1 MLHHLTARVVFW
13 TCGIVS
19 IITGSHAH
27 SAEPRSK
34 PNIVIVLADDLGY
47 GDLGCYASASKIP
60 TPHLDRLAAEGM
72 RFTDAHSPSSVCSPT
87 RYALLTGR
95 YAWRTRLQQGVLVP
109 WDPPLIAPDRL
120 TVAAL
125 LKQHGYET
133 ACVGKWHLGW
143 DWATT
148 DGQRAESVKNHL
160 SNVDFTKPLTNGP
173 ITRGFDA
180 YFGTDVPNYPPYC
193 FIENDRTLGIPSAP
207 ESARVQSAG
216 ANAARLAMGRHHA
229 RTDRARGAIHSRF
242 VARRAPATVLSLY
255 APDGA
260 ALSDHPRGSIRRGA
274 ARPVTTAT
282 LCRKSMTRSGKS
294 PRRYRPPGSLTTRS

>member
-1 MLHHLTARVVFW
+1 MLTNPLICLQGRTVLHHLAALVIFW
-13 TCGIVS
+13 TCGIGS
-19 IITGSHAH
+19 IITVSHAH

-34 PNIVIVLADDLGY
+34 PNLVIILADDLGY
-47 GDLGCYASASKIP
+47 GDLGCYANASKIP
-60 TPHLDRLAAEGM
+60 TPHLDRLAAQGM

-95 YAWRTRLQQGVLVP
+95 YTWRTCLQQGVLVP

-125 LKQHGYET
+125 LKQHGYAT

-143 DWATT
+143 DWPTT

-160 SNVDFTKPLTNGP
+160 SNVDFTKPLSNGP

-193 FIENDRTLGIPSAP
+193 FIDNDRTLGIPSAP
-207 ESARVQSAG
+207 NRPEFNRPGPMLPGWQWVDIMPELTKRAVRFIHNSAR
-216 ANAARLAMGRHHA
+216 
-229 RTDRARGAIHSRF
+229 
-242 VARRAPATVLSLY
+242 RRATAAVLSLY

-260 ALSDHPRGSIRRGA
+260 ALSGHARGSLSRA
-274 ARPVTTAT
+274 Q
-282 LCRKSMTRSGKS
+282 
-294 PRRYRPPGSLTTRS
+294 PGR